1 MKKNRKKLI
10 VLGIIIVVLM
20 AIFYVLNN
28 KFGITKYAE
37 KLKIDK
43 DTDKLI
49 AVAIINSESEVKE
62 KYFNEDFMLYE
73 ANGEELYFIVPIQ
86 KNVTLNIYSAVM
98 EEADI
103 VKDKLIASTNKPFIL
118 KCNVSDIIPNII
130 IEIKQNNKV
139 YEYSPYISL
148 KDGSLYVN
156 EYVMDISYAT
166 EYES

>member
-1 MKKNRKKLI
+1 MRKNIKKLI
-10 VLGIIIVVLM
+10 VIGIIIVVLM
-20 AIFYVLNN
+20 AVFYVLNN

-37 KLKIDK
+37 ELKIDK

-49 AVAIINSESEVKE
+49 AVATVDSEDEVKE
-62 KYFNEDFMLYE
+62 KYFNEDFLLYE
-73 ANGEELYFIVPIQ
+73 TNGEELYFIVPIQ
-86 KNVTLNIYSAVM
+86 KNVTMNIYSAVM

-130 IEIKQNNKV
+130 IEIKQNNIV
-139 YEYSPYISL
+139 YEYSPSISL

-156 EYVMDISYAT
+156 EHVMDISYKK
-166 EYES
+166 EVVN

>member
-1 MKKNRKKLI
+1 MRKNRKKLI
-10 VLGIIIVVLM
+10 VIGIIIVVLM
-20 AIFYVLNN
+20 AVFYVLNN

-37 KLKIDK
+37 ELKIDK

-49 AVAIINSESEVKE
+49 AVATVDSEDEVKE
-62 KYFNEDFMLYE
+62 KYFNEDFLLYE
-73 ANGEELYFIVPIQ
+73 TNGEELYFIVPIQ
-86 KNVTLNIYSAVM
+86 KNVTMNIYSAVM

-130 IEIKQNNKV
+130 IEIKQNNIV
-139 YEYSPYISL
+139 YEYSPSISL

-156 EYVMDISYAT
+156 EHVMDISDKE
-166 EYES
+166 EYGY

>member
-1 MKKNRKKLI
+1 MRKNRKKLI
-10 VLGIIIVVLM
+10 VIGIIIVVLM
-20 AIFYVLNN
+20 AVFYVLNN

-37 KLKIDK
+37 KLDIDK

-49 AVAIINSESEVKE
+49 AVATVDSEDEVKE

-73 ANGEELYFIVPIQ
+73 TNGEEIYFIVPIQ
-86 KNVTLNIYSAVM
+86 KNVTMNIYYAVM

-130 IEIKQNNKV
+130 IEIKQNNIV
-139 YEYSPYISL
+139 YEYSPSISL

-156 EYVMDISYAT
+156 EYVLDVT
-166 EYES
+166 KE

>member
-1 MKKNRKKLI
+1 MRKNRKKLI
-10 VLGIIIVVLM
+10 VIGIIIVVLM
-20 AIFYVLNN
+20 AVFYVLNN
-28 KFGITKYAE
+28 KFGMTKYAE
-37 KLKIDK
+37 KLDIDK

-49 AVAIINSESEVKE
+49 AVATVDSEDEVKE

-73 ANGEELYFIVPIQ
+73 TNGEELYFIVPIQ
-86 KNVTLNIYSAVM
+86 KNVTMNIYSAVM

-130 IEIKQNNKV
+130 IEIKQNNIV
-139 YEYSPYISL
+139 YEYSPSISL

-156 EYVMDISYAT
+156 ECVLDVT
-166 EYES
+166 KE

>member
-1 MKKNRKKLI
+1 MKRKLI
-10 VLGIIIVVLM
+10 VIGIIIVVLM
-20 AIFYVLNN
+20 AVFYVLNN

-37 KLKIDK
+37 ELKIDK

-49 AVAIINSESEVKE
+49 AVATVDSEDEVKE

-73 ANGEELYFIVPIQ
+73 TNGEELYFIVPIQ
-86 KNVTLNIYSAVM
+86 KNVTMNIYSAVM

-130 IEIKQNNKV
+130 IEIKQNNIV
-139 YEYSPYISL
+139 YEYSPSISL

-156 EYVMDISYAT
+156 ECVLDVT
-166 EYES
+166 KE

>member
-1 MKKNRKKLI
+1 MKKNKKKLI
-10 VLGIIIVVLM
+10 IIGIIIVVLM
-20 AIFYVLNN
+20 AVFYVLNN
-28 KFGITKYAE
+28 KFGMTKYAE
-37 KLKIDK
+37 KLGVDK

-49 AVAIINSESEVKE
+49 AVATIDSEDEVKE

-73 ANGEELYFIVPIQ
+73 TNGEELYFIVPIQ
-86 KNVTLNIYSAVM
+86 KNVTMNIYSAVM

-130 IEIKQNNKV
+130 IEIKQNNIV
-139 YEYSPYISL
+139 YEYSPSISL

-156 EYVMDISYAT
+156 EHVLDVT
-166 EYES
+166 KE

>member
-1 MKKNRKKLI
+1 MRKNRKKLI
-10 VLGIIIVVLM
+10 VIGIIIVVLM
-20 AIFYVLNN
+20 AVFYVLNN

-37 KLKIDK
+37 ELKIDK

-49 AVAIINSESEVKE
+49 AVATVDSEDEVKE
-62 KYFNEDFMLYE
+62 KYFNEDFLLYE
-73 ANGEELYFIVPIQ
+73 TNGEELYFIVPIQ
-86 KNVTLNIYSAVM
+86 KNVTMNIYSAVM

-130 IEIKQNNKV
+130 IEIKQNNIV
-139 YEYSPYISL
+139 YEYSPSISL

-156 EYVMDISYAT
+156 EHVLDVT
-166 EYES
+166 KE

>member
-37 KLKIDK
+37 KIGIDK
-43 DTDKLI
+43 DTNKLI
-49 AVAIINSESEVKE
+49 AAAIINSESDVKE
-62 KYFNEDFMLYE
+62 KYFDEDFMLYE

>member
-1 MKKNRKKLI
+1 MRKNRKKLI
-10 VLGIIIVVLM
+10 VIGIIIVVLM
-20 AIFYVLNN
+20 AVFYVLNN
-28 KFGITKYAE
+28 KFGMTKYAE
-37 KLKIDK
+37 KLGVDK

-49 AVAIINSESEVKE
+49 AVATIDSEDEVKE

-73 ANGEELYFIVPIQ
+73 TNGEELYFIVPIQ
-86 KNVTLNIYSAVM
+86 KNVTMNIYSAVM

-130 IEIKQNNKV
+130 IEIKQNNIV
-139 YEYSPYISL
+139 YEYSPSISL

-156 EYVMDISYAT
+156 EHVLDVT
-166 EYES
+166 KE

>member
-37 KLKIDK
+37 KLGIDK

-49 AVAIINSESEVKE
+49 AVAIINSESDVKE
-62 KYFNEDFMLYE
+62 KYFDEDFMLYE

-86 KNVTLNIYSAVM
+86 KNVTMNIYSAVM

-156 EYVMDISYAT
+156 EYVLDVT
-166 EYES
+166 KE

>member
-1 MKKNRKKLI
+1 MKRKLI
-10 VLGIIIVVLM
+10 VIGIIIVVLM
-20 AIFYVLNN
+20 AVFYVLNN

-37 KLKIDK
+37 ELKIDK

-49 AVAIINSESEVKE
+49 AVATVDSEDEVKE
-62 KYFNEDFMLYE
+62 KYFNENFLLYE
-73 ANGEELYFIVPIQ
+73 TNGEELYFIVPIQ
-86 KNVTLNIYSAVM
+86 KNVTMNIYSAVM

-130 IEIKQNNKV
+130 IEIKQNNIV
-139 YEYSPYISL
+139 YEYSPSISL

-156 EYVMDISYAT
+156 EHVLDVT
-166 EYES
+166 KE

>member
-1 MKKNRKKLI
+1 MRKNIKKLI
-10 VLGIIIVVLM
+10 VIGIIIVVLM
-20 AIFYVLNN
+20 AVFYVLNN

-37 KLKIDK
+37 ELKIDK

-49 AVAIINSESEVKE
+49 AVATVDSEDEVKE
-62 KYFNEDFMLYE
+62 KYFNENFLLYE
-73 ANGEELYFIVPIQ
+73 TNGEELYFIVPIQ
-86 KNVTLNIYSAVM
+86 KNVTMNIYSAVM

-130 IEIKQNNKV
+130 IEIKQNNIV

-156 EYVMDISYAT
+156 EYVMDISDK
-166 EYES
+166 

>member
-1 MKKNRKKLI
+1 MKRKLI
-10 VLGIIIVVLM
+10 VIGIIIVVLM
-20 AIFYVLNN
+20 AVFYVLNN

-37 KLKIDK
+37 ELKIDK

-49 AVAIINSESEVKE
+49 AVATVDSEDEVKE
-62 KYFNEDFMLYE
+62 KYFNEDFLLYE
-73 ANGEELYFIVPIQ
+73 TNGEELYFIVPIQ
-86 KNVTLNIYSAVM
+86 KNVTMNIYSAVM

-130 IEIKQNNKV
+130 IEIKQNNIV
-139 YEYSPYISL
+139 YEYSPSISL

-156 EYVMDISYAT
+156 EHVMDISYKK
-166 EYES
+166 EVVN